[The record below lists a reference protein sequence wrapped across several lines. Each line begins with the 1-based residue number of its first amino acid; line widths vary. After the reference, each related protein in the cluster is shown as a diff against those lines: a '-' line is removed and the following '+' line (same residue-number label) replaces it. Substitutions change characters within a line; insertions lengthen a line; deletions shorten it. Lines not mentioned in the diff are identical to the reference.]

1 MLQTLAILLVFQS
14 VGEVF
19 SYALRLPVPG
29 PVIGMILL
37 FCWLAIDDRLLAI
50 IQGTTAELLKH
61 LSLLFVPAGV
71 GIMVH
76 GSRIGGEWMP
86 IIVAPGGIRIAN
98 ELGTDGAVIGG
109 VEKRLAPASIEAGL
123 AVDAIMHFGD
133 AEALRPWRQALAR
146 RDGPIIPLVTST
158 GDADRLI
165 LERHV
170 CIDTTASGGNAELLA
185 RPAGT

>member
-86 IIVAPGGIRIAN
+86 IIVALVLSTWLAIATTA
-98 ELGTDGAVIGG
+98 LVTRALMR
-109 VEKRLAPASIEAGL
+109 KPPASPSAPSSPSADDAANGAG
-123 AVDAIMHFGD
+123 
-133 AEALRPWRQALAR
+133 ETR
-146 RDGPIIPLVTST
+146 
-158 GDADRLI
+158 
-165 LERHV
+165 
-170 CIDTTASGGNAELLA
+170 
-185 RPAGT
+185 

>member
-86 IIVAPGGIRIAN
+86 IIVALVLSTWLAIA
-98 ELGTDGAVIGG
+98 TTA
-109 VEKRLAPASIEAGL
+109 
-123 AVDAIMHFGD
+123 
-133 AEALRPWRQALAR
+133 
-146 RDGPIIPLVTST
+146 LVTRALMRKPPDSPT
-158 GDADRLI
+158 GATGATGAAGPAADPAATDAR
-165 LERHV
+165 ETR
-170 CIDTTASGGNAELLA
+170 
-185 RPAGT
+185 

>member
-86 IIVAPGGIRIAN
+86 IIVALVLSTWLAIATTA
-98 ELGTDGAVIGG
+98 LVTRALMR
-109 VEKRLAPASIEAGL
+109 KPPASPASSASSAGPS
-123 AVDAIMHFGD
+123 ADDAATD
-133 AEALRPWRQALAR
+133 AGERQ
-146 RDGPIIPLVTST
+146 
-158 GDADRLI
+158 
-165 LERHV
+165 
-170 CIDTTASGGNAELLA
+170 
-185 RPAGT
+185 

>member
-86 IIVAPGGIRIAN
+86 IIVALVLSTWLAIATTA
-98 ELGTDGAVIGG
+98 LVTRALMR
-109 VEKRLAPASIEAGL
+109 KPPASPASSAGPS
-123 AVDAIMHFGD
+123 ADTAATDAG
-133 AEALRPWRQALAR
+133 ERQ
-146 RDGPIIPLVTST
+146 
-158 GDADRLI
+158 
-165 LERHV
+165 
-170 CIDTTASGGNAELLA
+170 
-185 RPAGT
+185 

>member
-86 IIVAPGGIRIAN
+86 IIVALVLSTWLAIATTA
-98 ELGTDGAVIGG
+98 LVTRALMR
-109 VEKRLAPASIEAGL
+109 KPPASPADPAANPAATDAG
-123 AVDAIMHFGD
+123 
-133 AEALRPWRQALAR
+133 ETR
-146 RDGPIIPLVTST
+146 
-158 GDADRLI
+158 
-165 LERHV
+165 
-170 CIDTTASGGNAELLA
+170 
-185 RPAGT
+185 

>member
-86 IIVAPGGIRIAN
+86 IIVALVLSTWLAIATTA
-98 ELGTDGAVIGG
+98 LVTRALMR
-109 VEKRLAPASIEAGL
+109 KPPASPTGPAADPAATGAG
-123 AVDAIMHFGD
+123 
-133 AEALRPWRQALAR
+133 ETR
-146 RDGPIIPLVTST
+146 
-158 GDADRLI
+158 
-165 LERHV
+165 
-170 CIDTTASGGNAELLA
+170 
-185 RPAGT
+185 

>member
-86 IIVAPGGIRIAN
+86 IIVALVLSTWLAIATTA
-98 ELGTDGAVIGG
+98 LVTRALMR
-109 VEKRLAPASIEAGL
+109 KPPASPASPASSADDAATDAG
-123 AVDAIMHFGD
+123 
-133 AEALRPWRQALAR
+133 ERQ
-146 RDGPIIPLVTST
+146 
-158 GDADRLI
+158 
-165 LERHV
+165 
-170 CIDTTASGGNAELLA
+170 
-185 RPAGT
+185 

>member
-86 IIVAPGGIRIAN
+86 IIVALVLSTWLAIATTA
-98 ELGTDGAVIGG
+98 LVTRALMR
-109 VEKRLAPASIEAGL
+109 KPPASPASPASSAGPS
-123 AVDAIMHFGD
+123 ADDAATD
-133 AEALRPWRQALAR
+133 AGERQ
-146 RDGPIIPLVTST
+146 
-158 GDADRLI
+158 
-165 LERHV
+165 
-170 CIDTTASGGNAELLA
+170 
-185 RPAGT
+185 

>member
-86 IIVAPGGIRIAN
+86 IIVALALSTWLAIATTA
-98 ELGTDGAVIGG
+98 LVTRALMR
-109 VEKRLAPASIEAGL
+109 KPPASPASPASSAGPS
-123 AVDAIMHFGD
+123 ADDAATD
-133 AEALRPWRQALAR
+133 AGERQ
-146 RDGPIIPLVTST
+146 
-158 GDADRLI
+158 
-165 LERHV
+165 
-170 CIDTTASGGNAELLA
+170 
-185 RPAGT
+185 